1 MGLERFT
8 KKGVALRKSP
18 RERKE
23 HVVRLELDG
32 GAPSLSG
39 VLSDLSATGARISLA
54 APYAMPAKFA
64 LVLSPGA
71 RRLCRLV
78 WQSQENLGVEFL
90 GAATRAPAKAVG
102 QIQDPPQPLPQPQ
115 PQKPQ
120 QSSRGPAAG
129 KPGSTGPRG
138 SLPLWN
144 YSDNQR
150 TKRK

>member
-1 MGLERFT
+1 MGLDRFT

-18 RERKE
+18 RERKD
-23 HVVRLELDG
+23 HVVRLELGG

-54 APYAMPAKFA
+54 APYDMPTRFA
-64 LVLSPGA
+64 LVLPPST

-78 WQSQENLGVEFL
+78 WQSQEDLGVEFL
-90 GAATRAPAKAVG
+90 AAGTRAPAKAVG
-102 QIQDPPQPLPQPQ
+102 PIQDPPQGQPQ
-115 PQKPQ
+115 EPQH
-120 QSSRGPAAG
+120 SLRGPAAG
-129 KPGSTGPRG
+129 KPGSAGPGG

-150 TKRK
+150 TKRR

>member
-1 MGLERFT
+1 MGRERFT

-18 RERKE
+18 RERKD

-32 GAPSLSG
+32 AARPLRG

-64 LVLSPGA
+64 LVLPPNT

-90 GAATRAPAKAVG
+90 GAGTQRPTSAVG
-102 QIQDPPQPLPQPQ
+102 QIQDPPQAQPQ
-115 PQKPQ
+115 P
-120 QSSRGPAAG
+120 SVRGPASA
-129 KPGSTGPRG
+129 KPGSAGPG
-138 SLPLWN
+138 LSLPVWDF
-144 YSDNQR
+144 SDNQR
-150 TKRK
+150 SRRR

>member
-8 KKGVALRKSP
+8 RKGVALRKSP
-18 RERKE
+18 RERKD
-23 HVVRLELDG
+23 HVVRLELGG

-39 VLSDLSATGARISLA
+39 VLSDLSATGARISLE
-54 APYAMPAKFA
+54 APYDMPTKFA
-64 LVLSPGA
+64 LVLPPST

-78 WQSQENLGVEFL
+78 WQSQESLGVEFL
-90 GAATRAPAKAVG
+90 GAGTRAPAKAVG
-102 QIQDPPQPLPQPQ
+102 QIQAPPQPQ

-120 QSSRGPAAG
+120 HSIRGPAAG
-129 KPGSTGPRG
+129 KPGSTGPGG

>member
-1 MGLERFT
+1 MALERFT
-8 KKGVALRKSP
+8 RKGVALRKSP

-23 HVVRLELDG
+23 HVVRLELGD
-32 GAPSLSG
+32 GAPSLTG

-54 APYAMPAKFA
+54 APYNMPTKFA
-64 LVLSPGA
+64 MVLPPGT

-90 GAATRAPAKAVG
+90 AAATRAPAKAVA
-102 QIQDPPQPLPQPQ
+102 QLQDPPQPQPQ
-115 PQKPQ
+115 IPQ
-120 QSSRGPAAG
+120 QSVRGPAAG
-129 KPGSTGPRG
+129 KPGSAGPGG

-150 TKRK
+150 TKRR